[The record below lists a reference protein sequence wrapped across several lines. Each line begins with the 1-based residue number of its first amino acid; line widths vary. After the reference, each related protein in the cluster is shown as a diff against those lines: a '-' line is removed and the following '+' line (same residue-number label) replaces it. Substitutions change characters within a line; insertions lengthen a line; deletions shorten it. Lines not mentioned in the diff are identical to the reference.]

1 MKMIILCVFFISS
14 VYSKEITLNLQ
25 QAIDLALQNNGL
37 NKISRF
43 NLEIAKAQY
52 NQALSTNYPTIDT
65 ILYANRDDRDTV
77 FEQRGVFTLSSE
89 TTKMFA
95 LANTLSIPA
104 GATRD
109 AKQAAI
115 SSQPASA
122 FPAGTL
128 NADIDTVAKGRDTVR
143 GQVEFNYPVYTGGK
157 ISSIIEQARL
167 NKYVKKE
174 AIVRDENNIVFD
186 VKQYFY
192 GYIITDELYK
202 LFNSIYKNMKLSE
215 DLTKEFL
222 EKGTD
227 LKIKRTDYLNIRLL
241 NSLLKSSLIKLELNK
256 KMLESAIG
264 SLVGLE
270 YDDKIKIIYDKSK
283 ILEQKNNIQKLI
295 EQASTLNPD
304 INSINLALKI
314 KDEKIKEV
322 KSENYPIVNLF
333 ANVSHTYNSYKY
345 GYLSQD
351 DKNRW
356 SLGVVVKIPLFN
368 GFKTKNKILE
378 SKIDKKVI
386 NEQKYLIEN
395 MIAVQLKN
403 EFLKSSYGYKEIMNL
418 KESSEI
424 ADESSKMNFDAYKFE
439 MVQAS
444 DLVQSQLMEVFVK
457 TQYLKSV
464 HNYLISLATIDKLV
478 GKEISNKL

>member
-1 MKMIILCVFFISS
+1 MKMIILCILFISS

-52 NQALSTNYPTIDT
+52 EQALSANYPTIDT
-65 ILYANRDDRDTV
+65 ILYANRDDKDTI
-77 FEQRGVFTLSSE
+77 FEQRGVFTLSPE
-89 TTKMFA
+89 TTKLFA
-95 LANTLSIPA
+95 LANTLSLPTA
-104 GATRD
+104 NQA
-109 AKQAAI
+109 AAQAAI
-115 SSQPASA
+115 NAQPASS
-122 FPAGTL
+122 FSTGTL
-128 NADIDTVAKGRDTVR
+128 NADINTVAKGRDTVR
-143 GQVEFNYPVYTGGK
+143 GQVEFNYPLYTGGK

-174 AIVRDENNIVFD
+174 AIVRSENNIVFD

-192 GYIITDELYK
+192 GYILTDELYK
-202 LFNSIYKNMKLSE
+202 LLKSVYKNMSLSE
-215 DLTKEFL
+215 ELTKEFL
-222 EKGTD
+222 DKGTD

-241 NSLLKSSLIKLELNK
+241 NSLLKSSLTKLELNK

-264 SLVGLE
+264 SLVGLQ

-283 ILEQKNNIQKLI
+283 ILEQKNNIQKLV
-295 EQASTLNPD
+295 EEASTLNPD

-314 KDEKIKEV
+314 KDEKIKEA
-322 KSENYPIVNLF
+322 KSEDYPMVNLF
-333 ANVSHTYNSYKY
+333 GNVSHTYNSYKY

-351 DKNRW
+351 NKNRW

-368 GFKTKNKILE
+368 GFKTKNRIIE
-378 SKIDKKVI
+378 SKIDKKI
-386 NEQKYLIEN
+386 TNEQKYLIKN

-418 KESSEI
+418 KESSKI
-424 ADESSKMNFDAYKFE
+424 AYESSKTNFDAYKYE
-439 MVQAS
+439 MVKAS
-444 DLVQSQLMEVFVK
+444 DLVQSLIMEIFVK

>member
-1 MKMIILCVFFISS
+1 MKIFIIFVMFISS
-14 VYSKEITLNLQ
+14 IYAKEITLNLQ

-52 NQALSTNYPTIDT
+52 EQALSANYPTIDT
-65 ILYANRDDRDTV
+65 ILYANRDDKDTI
-77 FEQRGVFTLSSE
+77 FEQRGVFSLSPK
-89 TTKMFA
+89 TTKLFA
-95 LANTLSIPA
+95 LANTLSLPTA
-104 GATRD
+104 NQA
-109 AKQAAI
+109 AAQAAI
-115 SSQPASA
+115 NAQPESSFSS
-122 FPAGTL
+122 GTL

-143 GQVEFNYPVYTGGK
+143 GQVEFNYPLYTGGK

-174 AIVRDENNIVFD
+174 AIVRSENNIVFD

-192 GYIITDELYK
+192 GYILTDELYK
-202 LFNSIYKNMKLSE
+202 LLNSVYKNMKLGE
-215 DLTKEFL
+215 ELTKEFL
-222 EKGTD
+222 NKGTD

-241 NSLLKSSLIKLELNK
+241 NSLLKSSITKLELNK
-256 KMLESAIG
+256 KILESAIG

-270 YDDKIKIIYDKSK
+270 YDDKINIIYDKSK
-283 ILEQKNNIQKLI
+283 ILEQKNNIQKLV
-295 EQASTLNPD
+295 EEASNLNPD

-314 KDEKIKEV
+314 KDEKIKEAE
-322 KSENYPIVNLF
+322 SENYPMVNLF
-333 ANVSHTYNSYKY
+333 GNVSHTYNSYKY

-351 DKNRW
+351 SKNRW

-368 GFKTKNKILE
+368 GFKTKNKIIE
-378 SKIDKKVI
+378 NKIDKKIV

-403 EFLKSSYGYKEIMNL
+403 EFLKSSYEYKEIINL

-424 ADESSKMNFDAYKFE
+424 AYESSKTNFDAYKYE
-439 MVQAS
+439 MVQSS
-444 DLVQSQLMEVFVK
+444 DLVQSLIMEIFVK

-464 HNYLISLATIDKLV
+464 HDYLVSLATIDKLV